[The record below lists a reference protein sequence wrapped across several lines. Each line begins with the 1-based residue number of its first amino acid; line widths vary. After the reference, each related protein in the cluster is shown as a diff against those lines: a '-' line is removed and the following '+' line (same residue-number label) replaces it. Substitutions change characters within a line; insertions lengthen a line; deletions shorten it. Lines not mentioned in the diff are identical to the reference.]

1 MEFNNLSKKTNE
13 YKELK
18 EKPQRH
24 YPPTKGSL
32 KAKEPNPVNNS
43 TLSDDDNR
51 GRVAIFIDG
60 LNLFHAALQLG
71 IEIDYVK
78 LLCRLT
84 KSSRLLRAFF
94 YTGMDSGNEKQQGFL
109 LWMRRNGYR
118 VVTKDMSVVVDNYK
132 RPNLN
137 VEIAVDMITLAPYY
151 DTAILV
157 SGDGDLSY
165 AVNAVS
171 RIGARV
177 EVIGLQTTTSD
188 SEARSRNYLI
198 DVADEFIDFDS
209 MKQHIQKDSCIGYS
223 YRTPSNY

>member
-1 MEFNNLSKKTNE
+1 MQFNHLNKKTNE

-24 YPPTKGSL
+24 FPTAKGII
-32 KAKEPNPVNNS
+32 KGKESNPANNT
-43 TLSDDDNR
+43 TLNDDDNR

-60 LNLFHAALQLG
+60 LNLFQTALQLG

-78 LLCRLT
+78 LLCSLT
-84 KSSRLLRAFF
+84 KTSRLLRAFF
-94 YTGMDSGNEKQQGFL
+94 YTKLDISNERQQGFL

-132 RPNLN
+132 KPNLN

-171 RIGARV
+171 NMGARV
-177 EVIGLQTTTSD
+177 EVISLQTTTSD
-188 SEARSRNYLI
+188 YLI
-198 DVADEFIDFDS
+198 DVADEFTDFDS
-209 MKQHIQKDSCIGYS
+209 IKQLVKKDSFLYQL
-223 YRTPSNY
+223 